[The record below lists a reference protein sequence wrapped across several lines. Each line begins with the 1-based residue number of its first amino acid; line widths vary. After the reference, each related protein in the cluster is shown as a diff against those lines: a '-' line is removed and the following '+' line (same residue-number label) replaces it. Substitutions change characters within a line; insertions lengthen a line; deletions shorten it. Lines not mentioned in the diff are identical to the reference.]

1 MLSFNVK
8 KCNNAT
14 SEVVCASFG
23 ENNEHLK
30 QYLSQFNIHL
40 QSLMSYIDY
49 GADVEPFIGPVRN
62 SYQLIE
68 SVRLSELNLNMRQS
82 LTYSLVEH

>member
-1 MLSFNVK
+1 
-8 KCNNAT
+8 
-14 SEVVCASFG
+14 
-23 ENNEHLK
+23 
-30 QYLSQFNIHL
+30 
-40 QSLMSYIDY
+40 MSYIDY

-82 LTYSLVEH
+82 RTYSLVEH